1 MPKNYKKKNK
11 ETKKKQKKDKKK
23 TLQLESHMT
32 ADHQG
37 NNSLTSRIEMR
48 QSLWWK
54 RTNMQLHWCILL
66 YKKTLI
72 QLTLSPDED

>member
-1 MPKNYKKKNK
+1 
-11 ETKKKQKKDKKK
+11 
-23 TLQLESHMT
+23 MT

-48 QSLWWK
+48 QSQQWK
-54 RTNMQLHWCILL
+54 KNNQLQQCILL